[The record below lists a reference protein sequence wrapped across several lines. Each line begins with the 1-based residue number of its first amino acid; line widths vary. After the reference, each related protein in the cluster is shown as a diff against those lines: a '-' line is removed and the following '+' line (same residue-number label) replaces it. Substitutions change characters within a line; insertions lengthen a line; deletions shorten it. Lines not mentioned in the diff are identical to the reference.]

1 MVKCQRKFL
10 NILSN
15 IADSTNYFY
24 GAAVVTQLVEQLRPT
39 PEVNGSNPVINKFKI
54 FMYYQ
59 LY

>member
-1 MVKCQRKFL
+1 MVKCHRKFL

-54 FMYYQ
+54 FM
-59 LY
+59 